1 MKISGLEAAQAVR
14 EAKLSGQSPRAR
26 GEEKTRLAL
35 DWIYRWGW
43 ASPSIVDRLS
53 GAVRRGLAARL
64 VRQGLLVAT
73 RTESAGAVRG
83 VPAKIL
89 TLSESGQAEVERW
102 RSSLIPYSRD
112 PYRIRQDLLRHNQLA
127 QQVTATSLLNGS
139 IRAFLTE
146 QEIANRSEVAQKQPD
161 VVWVHASGKRCA
173 VEVELTAKW
182 GRQFDQFVSSCLL
195 ALAGTNARYD
205 LIAIISDSPAI
216 LRRYAAAFEP
226 GYRYRTW
233 ERDARGHW
241 QSVGTREVPAWARE
255 RVLCKRVD

>member
-1 MKISGLEAAQAVR
+1 MNTRTIITAAV
-14 EAKLSGQSPRAR
+14 
-26 GEEKTRLAL
+26 LAL
-35 DWIYRWGW
+35 S
-43 ASPSIVDRLS
+43 AL
-53 GAVRRGLAARL
+53 LLTTAR
-64 VRQGLLVAT
+64 
-73 RTESAGAVRG
+73 
-83 VPAKIL
+83 
-89 TLSESGQAEVERW
+89 
-102 RSSLIPYSRD
+102 
-112 PYRIRQDLLRHNQLA
+112 A
-127 QQVTATSLLNGS
+127 QQPEGASEGRVRVAMLTYGAERKTSVCFADHFLRDVAIETDINIDRRFTKIDLDSEELFAHPFAVMTGEGS
-139 IRAFLTE
+139 FELTE

-205 LIAIISDSPAI
+205 LIALISDSPAI

-226 GYRYRTW
+226 GYRYRIW